1 MSELSGSALALL
13 LYDVCE
19 EIDLEELDRT
29 LGGKR
34 LTVPSRRQAPEHVR
48 FQRPP
53 VIEQLDAMVLV
64 NGQQV
69 GAELKYYDYG
79 VISIVIEM
87 PFKGDWDGII
97 QLANTW
103 IASTEFEKVAS
114 AIIRQKL
121 ERARAAIIKPNPEW
135 LMEDYFVFH
144 LVKTDDA
151 VDAETLVAKH
161 GMQIAQMVR
170 GESTPLATKE
180 KDEVLQSSLSYY
192 PTDLAVIGWHAA
204 FIFDTA
210 EGADM
215 AIHLLE
221 YANSQLLEFRHY
233 DDLLTRELEVVY
245 KSLDRGTGLR
255 LWRLVRQANRLQT
268 VALEV
273 TQLTERADN
282 AIKFLRDMFS
292 ARLYQLAAE
301 KIGVWDYEEL
311 VNRKL
316 KMADELYRSIT
327 DQFQQARAFLLESM
341 VVIIL
346 LIELSFV
353 FTGKR

>member
-1 MSELSGSALALL
+1 MPELSGSALALL

-19 EIDLEELDRT
+19 EIDLEELDRI

-34 LTVPSRRQAPEHVR
+34 LTVPPRHQAPEYVR
-48 FQRPP
+48 FQRAPA
-53 VIEQLDAMVLV
+53 VQRLEAITLGG
-64 NGQQV
+64 GQKV
-69 GAELKYYDYG
+69 AAELKYYDYG
-79 VISIVIEM
+79 VVSISIETR
-87 PFKGDWDGII
+87 FEGGWDGII

-103 IASTEFEKVAS
+103 IASTEFEKTAS
-114 AIIRQKL
+114 AIVRQRLDRIKS
-121 ERARAAIIKPNPEW
+121 AITKPNSDW
-135 LMEDYFVFH
+135 LLEDYFVFH
-144 LVKTDDA
+144 LTKADDA
-151 VDAETLVAKH
+151 KDAEALVAKH

-170 GESTPLATKE
+170 GESLPLSSKE
-180 KDEVLQSSLSYY
+180 TAEVLQSCLSYY

-210 EGADM
+210 ESADM

-233 DDLLTRELEVVY
+233 DNLLTRELEVVY
-245 KSLDRGTGLR
+245 KSFDRGTGLR
-255 LWRLVRQANRLQT
+255 LWRLVRQANRLQS

-273 TQLTERADN
+273 TELTERADN
-282 AIKFLRDMFS
+282 AIKFLRDMFW
-292 ARLYQLAAE
+292 ARLYRLAAE
-301 KIGVWDYEEL
+301 KVGVLDYEEL

-341 VVIIL
+341 VVLIL
-346 LIELSFV
+346 LIELFYL
-353 FTGKR
+353 FRGR

>member
-1 MSELSGSALALL
+1 VPELSGSALALL

-19 EIDLEELDRT
+19 EIDLEELDRI

-34 LTVPSRRQAPEHVR
+34 LRVPPRRQAPEYVR
-48 FQRPP
+48 YQRPP
-53 VIEQLDAMVLV
+53 VIEQLDAMELESRQRVR
-64 NGQQV
+64 
-69 GAELKYYDYG
+69 AELKYYDYG
-79 VISIVIEM
+79 VVSVTIEM
-87 PFKGDWDGII
+87 PFKGSWDGII
-97 QLANTW
+97 QLATTW
-103 IASTEFEKVAS
+103 IASTEFEKAAS
-114 AIIRQKL
+114 VIIRQKL
-121 ERARAAIIKPNPEW
+121 ERAKTAIIKPNRDW

-144 LVKTDDA
+144 LVEAEGAADA
-151 VDAETLVAKH
+151 DTLLRKH
-161 GMQIAQMVR
+161 GMQIAELVR
-170 GESTPLATKE
+170 GESLVLSDKE
-180 KDEVLQSSLSYY
+180 KDEVLQSCLSYY
-192 PTDLAVIGWHAA
+192 PTDLAVVGWHAA

-233 DDLLTRELEVVY
+233 DELLSRELEVAY

-273 TQLTERADN
+273 TELTERADN

-292 ARLYQLAAE
+292 ARLYRLAAE
-301 KIGVWDYEEL
+301 KVGVLDYEDL

-316 KMADELYRSIT
+316 RMADELYRSIT

-346 LIELSFV
+346 LIELF
-353 FTGKR
+353 FLFRGK

>member
-1 MSELSGSALALL
+1 MPELSGSALALL

-19 EIDLEELDRT
+19 EIDLGELDRI

-34 LTVPSRRQAPEHVR
+34 LTVPPRRQAPEYVR
-48 FQRPP
+48 YQRPP
-53 VIEQLDAMVLV
+53 AIEQLDAIELDG
-64 NGQQV
+64 GQKV

-79 VISIVIEM
+79 VVSITIEM
-87 PFKGDWDGII
+87 PFKGSWDGII
-97 QLANTW
+97 QLATTW

-121 ERARAAIIKPNPEW
+121 ERAKTAIIKANPDW

-144 LVKTDDA
+144 LVEADDA
-151 VDAETLVAKH
+151 NDAETLLAKH
-161 GMQIAQMVR
+161 GAQIAQMVR
-170 GESTPLATKE
+170 GESLVLAKE
-180 KDEVLQSSLSYY
+180 EKEEVLRSCLSYY
-192 PTDLAVIGWHAA
+192 PTDLTVIGWHAA
-204 FIFDTA
+204 FIFDTT

-233 DDLLTRELEVVY
+233 DELLTRELEVVY

-273 TQLTERADN
+273 TELTERADN

-292 ARLYQLAAE
+292 ARLYRLAAE
-301 KIGVWDYEEL
+301 KVGVLDYEDL

-316 KMADELYRSIT
+316 RMADELYRSIT
-327 DQFQQARAFLLESM
+327 DQFQQARTFLLESM
-341 VVIIL
+341 VVLIL
-346 LIELSFV
+346 LIELSFL
-353 FTGKR
+353 FRGK

>member
-1 MSELSGSALALL
+1 MAGLSGSALALV

-34 LTVPSRRQAPEHVR
+34 LTVPSRHQAPEYVR

-53 VIEQLDAMVLV
+53 VIEQLDTITLIGGHTVA
-64 NGQQV
+64 
-69 GAELKYYDYG
+69 AELKYYDYG
-79 VISIVIEM
+79 VISIVVEM
-87 PFKGDWDGII
+87 PFRGDWESII

-114 AIIRQKL
+114 FIIRQKL
-121 ERARAAIIKPNPEW
+121 EKARSAIIKPNAEW

-144 LVKTDDA
+144 LVKADDA
-151 VDAETLVAKH
+151 PDAETLIARH

-170 GESTPLATKE
+170 GESMPLSEKE
-180 KDEVLQSSLSYY
+180 RDEVLQSCLSYY

-204 FIFDTA
+204 FIFDTV

-233 DDLLTRELEVVY
+233 DDLLTREVEVVY
-245 KSLDRGTGLR
+245 KSIDRGTGLR

-273 TQLTERADN
+273 TSLTERADN
-282 AIKFLRDMFS
+282 AIKFVRDMFS

-301 KIGVWDYEEL
+301 KVGVWDYEEL

-341 VVIIL
+341 VVVIL

-353 FTGKR
+353 FRGK

>member
-1 MSELSGSALALL
+1 MPELSGSALALL

-19 EIDLEELDRT
+19 EIDLEELGHI

-34 LTVPSRRQAPEHVR
+34 LTVPPRHQAPEYVR

-53 VIEQLDAMVLV
+53 VIERLEAITLAD
-64 NGQQV
+64 GQQV
-69 GAELKYYDYG
+69 AAELKYYDYG
-79 VISIVIEM
+79 VISISIET
-87 PFKGDWDGII
+87 PFEGGWDGII

-103 IASTEFEKVAS
+103 IASSEFEKAAS
-114 AIIRQKL
+114 QIVRQKL
-121 ERARAAIIKPNPEW
+121 DRIKAAVIKPNSDS

-144 LVKTDDA
+144 LTKADDA
-151 VDAETLVAKH
+151 IDAESLVAKH
-161 GMQIAQMVR
+161 GIQIGQMVR
-170 GESTPLATKE
+170 GESSPLSSKE
-180 KDEVLQSSLSYY
+180 TAEVLQSCLSYY

-210 EGADM
+210 ESAHV
-215 AIHLLE
+215 AIDILE

-255 LWRLVRQANRLQT
+255 LWRLVRQANRLQS

-273 TQLTERADN
+273 TELTERADN
-282 AIKFLRDMFS
+282 AIKFLRDMFW
-292 ARLYQLAAE
+292 ARLYRLAAE
-301 KIGVWDYEEL
+301 KVGVLDYEEL

-327 DQFQQARAFLLESM
+327 DQFQQARTFLLESM
-341 VVIIL
+341 VVVIL
-346 LIELSFV
+346 LIELYYV
-353 FTGKR
+353 FRGK